1 MRAVLVGGEAAAAA
15 YFSRGGGSVLRTFGG
30 TGTGTVTGENGELL
44 EKARELPEGPGVY
57 VMRDREGRE
66 IYVGKAKNLRRRVS
80 SYFQKRERQNKDLAL
95 VENIADFEYVETDSE
110 LEAFLLESRMIKDL
124 QPRYN
129 VLLKNTDRYPLIE
142 VAWGDDFPRVRT
154 AWRKDNPESR
164 YYGPF
169 VGAGDI
175 KGALAVLQRIFRFRS
190 CQRGI
195 DAGNPRHFLGRGCL
209 NYHLKRCAG
218 VCCGKIAKDEYR
230 RRISGLCR
238 FLSGRK
244 KDLIEDLRK
253 EMETAASEL
262 RFEDA
267 AALRDVVESL
277 QTLNRQPEIDESLA
291 PFNPQT
297 EPGKGL
303 MALRDALGL
312 DDLPRRI
319 EGIDIANLMGK
330 EVVGSLVSFLD
341 GMPFKEGYRRFRIK
355 TVDGQDDFASI
366 AEVVRRR
373 YGRIREEGEPFP
385 DIILIDGGKGQLG
398 AAAAAMREVGA
409 GPKAL
414 MSLAKAEETPFLAG
428 RSDPLPM
435 SKNNPG
441 LRILMHVRDESH
453 RFAQHYHHILRRKA
467 MFGE

>member
-1 MRAVLVGGEAAAAA
+1 MTDDDNA
-15 YFSRGGGSVLRTFGG
+15 
-30 TGTGTVTGENGELL
+30 LL
-44 EKARELPEGPGVY
+44 AKAGELPEGPGVY
-57 VMRDREGRE
+57 VMRDREGME
-66 IYVGKAKNLRRRVS
+66 IYVGKAKNLRRRVQ
-80 SYFQKRERQNKDLAL
+80 SYFRKRDRRRKDLAL
-95 VENIADFEYVETDSE
+95 AENIADFEYVETDSE

-129 VLLKNTDRYPLIE
+129 VLLKNNDAYPFIE

-154 AWRKDNPESR
+154 ARRKENPRSR

-175 KGALAVLQRIFRFRS
+175 KGALAALQRIFRFRS
-190 CQRGI
+190 CQRDI

-218 VCCGKIAKDEYR
+218 ACLGAIAKDEYR
-230 RRISGLCR
+230 RRVSGLCR
-238 FLSGRK
+238 FLSGQK
-244 KDLIEDLRK
+244 KELVEDLRK
-253 EMETAASEL
+253 EMEAAAAEL

-277 QTLNRQPEIDESLA
+277 QALNRQPEIDESLA
-291 PFNPQT
+291 PFNPRT
-297 EPGKGL
+297 EPERGL
-303 MALRDALGL
+303 GALKEALGL

-341 GMPFKEGYRRFRIK
+341 GVPFKEGYRRYRIR

-373 YGRIREEGEPFP
+373 YGKMQEEGTPFP
-385 DIILIDGGKGQLG
+385 DIILVDGGKGQLG

-409 GPKAL
+409 QPKAL

-428 RSDPLPM
+428 RPDPLPM
-435 SKNNPG
+435 SRSNPG
-441 LRILMHVRDESH
+441 LMILMRVRDESH

-467 MFGE
+467 MFGEG